1 MRLDISVI
9 QCRAKKIQNNN
20 KNNNNKIYINI
31 AKTKTITKNN
41 ITFIRLDMSVIQC
54 RVNNIQLLP
63 WGPPPLL
70 VSLISFSAR
79 TSLSYLATPLIP
91 SPCDSHISWFN
102 QSFPRS
108 RSLLLFFLIFII
120 FLVEPIP
127 VPTSLDFMIKDIKMC
142 LFPGAQSY
150 SLFLRSRPSKLLVGQ
165 NVLLLLNITISRKF
179 LLLLFPSAII
189 KSSYNRIPA
198 SANDTHSERSMQL
211 AKFSLII
218 ALVFIS
224 RVLRILL
231 VFYWNHNFRF
241 DHFEIRR
248 NSGFTVSLRNG
259 FIDSSLIEN
268 DYTYSVSSVLSI
280 LPSHNSHFE
289 SIQKVLGISF

>member
-31 AKTKTITKNN
+31 AKTKRITKNN

-127 VPTSLDFMIKDIKMC
+127 VPTSLDFMIKYIKMC

-165 NVLLLLNITISRKF
+165 NVLLLLNITISKKF
-179 LLLLFPSAII
+179 LLLFFNSAII
-189 KSSYNRIPA
+189 KSSYNRIPD

>member
-1 MRLDISVI
+1 MITTRAPDGANKNSVTFMRLDISVI
-9 QCRAKKIQNNN
+9 QCMAKKIQNNN

-79 TSLSYLATPLIP
+79 TSLSYLTIPLIP
-91 SPCDSHISWFN
+91 SPNDSHISWFN

-108 RSLLLFFLIFII
+108 RSLLLVFLIFII

-127 VPTSLDFMIKDIKMC
+127 VPTSLDFMIKYIKMC

-165 NVLLLLNITISRKF
+165 NVLLLLNITISKKF
-179 LLLLFPSAII
+179 LLLFFSSAII
-189 KSSYNRIPA
+189 KSSYIAFQLRQT
-198 SANDTHSERSMQL
+198 THILKEACSWQN
-211 AKFSLII
+211 SL
-218 ALVFIS
+218 
-224 RVLRILL
+224 
-231 VFYWNHNFRF
+231 
-241 DHFEIRR
+241 
-248 NSGFTVSLRNG
+248 
-259 FIDSSLIEN
+259 
-268 DYTYSVSSVLSI
+268 
-280 LPSHNSHFE
+280 
-289 SIQKVLGISF
+289 